1 MFPALE
7 KVVKNFKPK
16 YDDDSIDRFNYA
28 LTTKFLSLLIVII
41 GMKQYIGE
49 PLQCWMA
56 PEFKGNWEKYIE
68 SYCFV
73 ENTYYW
79 PVNEPNIPLPSEK
92 KERELIY
99 YQWVP
104 IVLIGQLLLFL
115 APKAIWAAFSW
126 KTGFNVRAM
135 TGGNP
140 KKRETKVLRHYKK
153 NDCHDD
159 ATTIAFHIK
168 IVADHNS
175 NRNDQLFGVL
185 PTKFYEN
192 YTTTVYLV
200 FKLLNCVNVI
210 GQLFVLNH
218 FLNTN
223 YTFWGFGILRD
234 LLTGRDWTASGH
246 FPRVT
251 YCDFMRREDVSSVPM
266 QFTVQCVLM
275 INMFNEK
282 IYVTYCDFMRRED
295 VSSVPM
301 QFTVQCVLM
310 INMFNEKIYT
320 FAGQK
325 FPEKLVKTFIEDLP
339 TDAMTM
345 LRLTSTNAGDLIS
358 SDIVFELFKIH
369 FHKEK
374 TNLDMDNFERDHV
387 EKIHSK
393 KHENVQHQISATTP
407 SPTIVD
413 TYPSLVSPGQLP
425 EKHAPT
431 DIPTFDSDLS
441 SHEILDE
448 K

>member
-282 IYVTYCDFMRRED
+282 IY
-295 VSSVPM
+295 
-301 QFTVQCVLM
+301 
-310 INMFNEKIYT
+310 T